1 MEIRELAE
9 SVLFADSLAGKL
21 VVSDQLSDRQPKSK
35 LVVPTLP
42 GRPRGMRLDDDRP
55 RDKFPG
61 LAHGVEPTRRGQVL
75 HHFANHEL
83 LAIELMAVFLLR
95 FVDAPSALRR
105 DVAATIGE
113 EQQHLRLYQGRMN
126 EFGVALGDVPVSRFF
141 WDCLAQMSGPLEY
154 LAGMSLCLEQ
164 ANLDFSRHYIKR
176 FTDIGDEQTAA
187 LLQEVYDDEIGH
199 VKLGV
204 RWFEKLKEPL
214 DTRSF
219 WQRYAAELRMP
230 LTPARA
236 IGIGFDRSARE
247 AAGLHSDFIE
257 ALQAFSHSK
266 GRSPDLYLFNPS
278 AEVHLAAGRSTKL
291 PNALIGLASD
301 LDTLPM
307 FLGGRDD
314 SVLVHKAPRPAFLA
328 SLREAGYELPSFVTK
343 EQLDPS
349 APLRSLRPW
358 AWSPDAEQILQPLL
372 NNQSALQPQA
382 TPRRCFAKSWSVA
395 LAERWSAEHSEDWL
409 ASQDTVGRVCGDIDE
424 ALSAVAQLRETGAAV
439 VIKAP
444 FGSAGRGMMRVLS
457 DDDLKTA
464 RAWTERT
471 LAQQSEVIIEPWLN
485 RVLDLSAQ
493 ITVEADGKTRL
504 HGITRFVT
512 DRRGQYL
519 STLIGDP
526 LRDLSEPIKK
536 AIIGPGRGWRM
547 FAHMERCAQSVG
559 RALHQAGHQGPAG
572 IDALVYLDEQENYRL
587 KPIVEVNPRYTMG
600 HIALRIARSLSGKK
614 QRRFRIV
621 SKALA
626 SREGSSSLAEYAAA
640 LPKEA
645 VCLTDPHSARFAL
658 AVLEPTTTS
667 QAISD

>member
-9 SVLFADSLAGKL
+9 SVLFANSLAGKL
-21 VVSDQLSDRQPKSK
+21 LPAEQLSDRQPQSK
-35 LVVPTLP
+35 LAIPTLP
-42 GRPRGMRLDDDRP
+42 GRPEGMRLDDERP
-55 RDKFPG
+55 RKKFPG
-61 LAHGVEPTRRGQVL
+61 LAHGAEPARRGQVL

-95 FVDAPSALRR
+95 FADAPGELRAA
-105 DVAATIGE
+105 VAGTIGE
-113 EQQHLRLYQGRMN
+113 EQQHLRLYQARMN
-126 EFGVALGDVPVSRFF
+126 DFGVSLGDVPVSRFF

-199 VKLGV
+199 VKLGA
-204 RWFEKLKEPL
+204 RWFDKLRAPL

-219 WQRYAAELRMP
+219 WERYTAELRMP

-236 IGIGFDRSARE
+236 IGIGFDRTARQS
-247 AAGLHSDFIE
+247 AGLHSDFIE

-278 AEVHLAAGRSTKL
+278 AEIHLAAGRSSKL
-291 PNALIGLASD
+291 PEAIAGLARD

-314 SVLVHKAPRPAFLA
+314 AVLVHTAPRPAFLA
-328 SLREAGYELPSFVTK
+328 SLREAGFELPRFVTT

-349 APLRSLRPW
+349 SPLRSLRPW
-358 AWSPDAEQILQPLL
+358 AWSPDAEQTLQPLL
-372 NNQSALQPQA
+372 DREPTLRPQA
-382 TPRRCFAKSWSVA
+382 TPRRCFSKTWSVA
-395 LAERWSAEHSEDWL
+395 LAERWSAERSEDWL
-409 ASQDTVGRVCGDIDE
+409 ADPDTVGAVCRDMD
-424 ALSAVAQLRETGAAV
+424 AAMVATRKLRESGADV

-444 FGSAGRGMMRVLS
+444 FGSAGRGMLRVLS
-457 DDDLKTA
+457 DEDLDTA

-471 LAQQSEVIIEPWLN
+471 LAQQSEVIVEPWLK

-493 ITVEADGKTRL
+493 ITVEADGNTRV
-504 HGITRFVT
+504 HGVTRFVT
-512 DRRGQYL
+512 DRRGQYQ
-519 STLIGDP
+519 STLLGDP
-526 LRDLSEPIKK
+526 LRELSEHLKRSV
-536 AIIGPGRGWRM
+536 IGPGRGWRM
-547 FAHMERCAQSVG
+547 FEHLESCAQFVG
-559 RALHQAGHQGPAG
+559 QALHEAGHEGPAG
-572 IDALVYLDEQENYRL
+572 VDALVYQDAKGRYVL

-600 HIALRIARSLSGKK
+600 HIALRIARALSSRE
-614 QRRFRIV
+614 QRSFRIV

-626 SREGSSSLAEYAAA
+626 AREGAESLAEYAAA
-640 LPKEA
+640 LPQGA
-645 VCLTDPHSARFAL
+645 VCLTDPHDARYAL
-658 AVLEPTTTS
+658 AVLESAPRS
-667 QAISD
+667 

>member
-1 MEIRELAE
+1 VEIRELAE

-21 VVSDQLSDRQPKSK
+21 LAGDQLSDRQPQTK
-35 LVVPTLP
+35 LTVPTLP
-42 GRPRGMRLDDDRP
+42 GRPQGMRLDDERP
-55 RDKFPG
+55 RTKFPG
-61 LAHGVEPTRRGQVL
+61 LAHGAEPARRGQVL

-95 FVDAPSALRR
+95 FVDAPAELRAA
-105 DVAATIGE
+105 VAGTIGE
-113 EQQHLRLYQGRMN
+113 EQKHLRLYQGRMD
-126 EFGVALGDVPVSRFF
+126 EFGVSLGDVPVSRFF

-176 FTDIGDEQTAA
+176 FADIGDEQTAA

-204 RWFEKLKEPL
+204 RWFDKLGDPL

-219 WQRYAAELRMP
+219 WERYTAELRMP

-236 IGIGFDRSARE
+236 IGIGFDRTARE
-247 AAGLHSDFIE
+247 AAGLQSDFIE
-257 ALQAFSHSK
+257 ALQAFSYSK

-278 AEVHLAAGRSTKL
+278 AEIHLAAGRSTKV
-291 PNALIGLASD
+291 PEALIGLARD

-314 SVLVHKAPRPAFLA
+314 AVLAHKAPRPAFLA
-328 SLREAGYELPSFVTK
+328 SLREAGFELPSFVTTD
-343 EQLDPS
+343 QLDPTS
-349 APLRSLRPW
+349 PLRSLRPW
-358 AWSPDAEQILQPLL
+358 AWSPDSEQTLQPLL
-372 NNQSALQPQA
+372 HSQSRLRASTP
-382 TPRRCFAKSWSVA
+382 PRRCFSKSWSVA
-395 LAERWSAEHSEDWL
+395 LAERWSADHESDWL
-409 ASQDTVGRVCGDIDE
+409 AGSSTLGTVCRDIDNALATIKQVRE
-424 ALSAVAQLRETGAAV
+424 AGAAV

-444 FGSAGRGMMRVLS
+444 FGSAGRGMIRVLS
-457 DDDLKTA
+457 DDDLDTA

-471 LAQQSEVIIEPWLN
+471 LAQQREVIVEPWLD

-493 ITVEADGKTRL
+493 ITVGHDGKTRV

-519 STLIGDP
+519 STLLGDP
-526 LRDLSEPIKK
+526 LRDLNEPIKR
-536 AIIGPGRGWRM
+536 AVIGPGRGWRM
-547 FAHMERCAQSVG
+547 FEHMERCAQFVG
-559 RALHQAGHQGPAG
+559 QALHEAGHEGPAG
-572 IDALVYLDEQENYRL
+572 IDALVYQEAKGSYRL

-600 HIALRIARSLSGKK
+600 HIALRIARALGGKE
-614 QRRFRIV
+614 QRCFRIV

-626 SREGSSSLAEYAAA
+626 AREGADSLAEYAAD
-640 LPKEA
+640 LPQGA
-645 VCLTDPHSARFAL
+645 VCLTDPHEARYAL
-658 AVLEPTTTS
+658 AVLEPTSTS
-667 QAISD
+667 QVTEQ